1 MRAKRI
7 VAGSSDHYGLHEA
20 MSIIEAN
27 KHLID
32 RLEQHHE
39 IASIMDCLEKIA
51 NQEGTPVTTLLKVIW
66 ALEIM

>member
-1 MRAKRI
+1 MKTTKTI
-7 VAGSSDHYGLHEA
+7 VGKSDSPGLKEA

-32 RLEQHHE
+32 RLEQYHE
-39 IASIMDCLEKIA
+39 IASIMDGLEKIA
-51 NQEGTPVTTLLKVIW
+51 NQEGVPVTTLLKVIG

>member
-1 MRAKRI
+1 MKTTKTI
-7 VAGSSDHYGLHEA
+7 VGKSDSPGLKEA

-39 IASIMDCLEKIA
+39 TAPIMDGLEKIA
-51 NQEGTPVTTLLKVIW
+51 NQGGTPVTTLLKVIW
-66 ALEIM
+66 ARK

>member
-1 MRAKRI
+1 MKAKRI
-7 VAGSSDHYGLHEA
+7 VVGSSGSYGQHEA

-39 IASIMDCLEKIA
+39 TAPIMDGLEKIA
-51 NQEGTPVTTLLKVIW
+51 NQGGTPVTTLLKVIW
-66 ALEIM
+66 ARK

>member
-1 MRAKRI
+1 MKTRKI
-7 VAGSSDHYGLHEA
+7 VAGSSAPYGLHEA

-39 IASIMDCLEKIA
+39 TAPIMDGLEKIA
-51 NQEGTPVTTLLKVIW
+51 NQGGTPVTTLLKVIW
-66 ALEIM
+66 ARK